1 MKKKMG
7 RPKLPKGEAKKE
19 LFAVKLSKLEAE
31 KVYAAIDR
39 SGVPYPDW
47 LRGALLT
54 AAER

>member
-7 RPKLPKGEAKKE
+7 RPKLPKGEARKE
-19 LFAVKLSKLEAE
+19 LFAVKLSKLEAD

-39 SGVPYPDW
+39 SGQPYPDW
-47 LRGALLT
+47 LRAAILA